1 MTRTPCLLPTANN
14 LSDLRDQLSLFAAH
28 EAREARE
35 YYLQR
40 LVNLFEAHSAA
51 WVISVL
57 KNNGTADDPSLG
69 WSPRVL
75 TKLRA
80 DGSFTA
86 TLRAIN
92 KPLADKEL
100 GFITMGRLAHAGS
113 FHVYQLADL
122 GDEVSGVSSR
132 RRELLLEMG
141 LSDAMCGL
149 VPVGTDTQVHVR
161 LDREARQP
169 IFKQDEAVA
178 YASALQGLKWFF
190 RQQVLGEG
198 IFSAHTY
205 LTNAEREVLLCLLKG
220 DSKYLIAHNL
230 SKSIHTIDAAVKS
243 IFKKCGVDSRPA
255 LTALWLG
262 KGVRTVS

>member
-1 MTRTPCLLPTANN
+1 MTKTPCPLPTAIS

-40 LVNLFEAHSAA
+40 LANLFEAHSAA

-57 KNNGTADDPSLG
+57 KNNGTEEDPSLD

-86 TLRAIN
+86 TLRATN

-100 GFITMGRLAHAGS
+100 GVTTMGRLADAGS
-113 FHVYQLADL
+113 FHVYQLTDLAD
-122 GDEVSGVSSR
+122 EASGVSSR
-132 RRELLLEMG
+132 HREFLLEMG
-141 LSDAMCGL
+141 LSDSMCGL
-149 VPVGTDTQVHVR
+149 VPLGTDIYVHVR
-161 LDREARQP
+161 VDREAKQP
-169 IFKQDEAVA
+169 IFTQEEAAA

-190 RQQVLGEG
+190 KQQVLGEG

-230 SKSIHTIDAAVKS
+230 SKSTHTIDAAVKS